1 MPQGVQVPHDT
12 QGSQGDQVPIMG
24 GGNNFSVVPP
34 DMTNGEIRETLLAL
48 DRAMTTHVNRG
59 IEPRL
64 NVVERNMTSRL
75 RDFLRMNP
83 LIFLACKVG

>member
-1 MPQGVQVPHDT
+1 
-12 QGSQGDQVPIMG
+12 MG
-24 GGNNFSVVPP
+24 RLES
-34 DMTNGEIRETLLAL
+34 LLAL
-48 DRAMTTHVNRG
+48 ARAMTTHVNRG

-75 RDFLRMNP
+75 RDFVRMNP